1 MSSMLD
7 QAIVDAQALREAA
20 LKNAEQAVIDKYAPE
35 IKAAV
40 ESLLESTNND
50 SEVINEVEEMKVPL
64 AASPASSSDQP
75 VNFEVE
81 FEFDPEDFNV
91 DMGSFEK
98 LEEEQQEEQQEEP
111 PKGALGFES
120 PEAGG
125 GIDVPD
131 DQELTDMLSEQ
142 EQDDEED
149 DLISELLSL
158 LDEDLFEE
166 TIEEQLTVDT
176 GEEKHGHFV
185 TDAGTR
191 KYDVELEMA
200 ATQSTEY
207 KERTAELEKQID
219 DLNDSILTYQSTQDK
234 LHSVITDMKGKL
246 EEALVMN
253 ARLLYSNRILSDA
266 SLNERQKSK
275 IVEAVAKARTI
286 EEAKT
291 ISETLKETI
300 AGSVKK
306 GPKSLSESVNRKSN
320 LSHVLPRRKQQE
332 LNETLDFASRMK
344 KLAGL
349 D

>member
-40 ESLLESTNND
+40 ESLLEAETPT
-50 SEVINEVEEMKVPL
+50 EVINEVEDVAVPY
-64 AASPASSSDQP
+64 AATPTAPPHDEKINIDIEYEFSPDD
-75 VNFEVE
+75 
-81 FEFDPEDFNV
+81 FDVHF
-91 DMGSFEK
+91 GSFEK
-98 LEEEQQEEQQEEP
+98 ETKQAEQAAPEP
-111 PKGALGFES
+111 PVGAAGLES

-125 GIDVPD
+125 EIPAETGGLED
-131 DQELTDMLSEQ
+131 LLSEA
-142 EQDDEED
+142 EEEED
-149 DLISELLSL
+149 SLVNELLAL
-158 LDEDLFEE
+158 LEEEDVLDEA
-166 TIEEQLTVDT
+166 LTVDV
-176 GEEKHGHFV
+176 GAEKHGSFV

-191 KYDVELEMA
+191 HYDVEKELA
-200 ATQSTEY
+200 AKQSTQY
-207 KERTAELEKQID
+207 KQKAEELEKEIE
-219 DLNDSILTYQSTQDK
+219 DLNNSILSYQTTQDK
-234 LHSVITDMKGKL
+234 LHGVITDMKDKL

-275 IVEAVAKARTI
+275 IVEAVAKAKTI

-300 AGSVKK
+300 AGSVNK
-306 GPKSLSESVNRKSN
+306 GPKSLSESVNRRSN

-332 LNETLDFASRMK
+332 LNETLDFAGRMR
-344 KLAGL
+344 KLAGI